1 MAPRNLASLDVA
13 SPYLVHVSNVDG
25 KVNWRKLKDV
35 IGKAAGKVV
44 FVESFEAW
52 FDKKI
57 GHAVIQFINADS
69 ARKFMQLPNE
79 WFESHFEGIPLV
91 TILQGEQD
99 RYKFFNKIFTEVGVN
114 LLECE
119 GKPPA
124 SWVDKVKFNREQR
137 RKKSLP
143 SQARS
148 IRPER
153 RDDNRRGQTSQRDNT
168 RYRPSYNRRQNVT
181 DANLRSMPSHLL
193 YGPSPGSR
201 EHPYGSIQNN
211 GPWIAGHSPAIAAP
225 SLGPYYLRPR
235 YDLAPL
241 GQGPSMAGY
250 GFIGG
255 PHYNAL

>member
-13 SPYLVHVSNVDG
+13 SPYLVHVSNVDS

-44 FVESFEAW
+44 FVETFEAW

-69 ARKFMQLPNE
+69 ARKFMRLPNE

-99 RYKFFNKIFTEVGVN
+99 RYKFFNKIFTEIGVN

-124 SWVDKVKFNREQR
+124 SWVDQVKFNREQR
-137 RKKSLP
+137 RKKGLP
-143 SQARS
+143 SQTRS

-153 RDDNRRGQTSQRDNT
+153 REDNRHGQTLQRDNT
-168 RYRPSYNRRQNVT
+168 RYRPYNRRQNVT

-193 YGPSPGSR
+193 HGSSLGPR
-201 EHPYGSIQNN
+201 QHPYESNQNN
-211 GPWIAGHSPAIAAP
+211 GPWIAGHPPAAAP

-235 YDLAPL
+235 YDLAPP
-241 GQGPSMAGY
+241 GQRLSMASY
-250 GFIGG
+250 EFIGG